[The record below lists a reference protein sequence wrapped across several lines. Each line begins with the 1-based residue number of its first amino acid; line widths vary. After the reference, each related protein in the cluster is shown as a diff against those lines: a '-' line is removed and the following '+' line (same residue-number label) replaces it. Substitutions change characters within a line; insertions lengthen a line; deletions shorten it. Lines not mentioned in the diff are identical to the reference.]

1 MAKSEN
7 SRIIK
12 AERNAVWN
20 VLTDMERWP
29 SWAPNARNRVVYHH
43 VMERNGNV
51 VICKENEQTA
61 GFFKTKHLD
70 RYILFPTERI
80 EEIILEGDLSGGFE
94 MTISAHRD
102 GTFVYV
108 KASIAPKNL
117 FLKLVDYLF
126 GRTLQHQFWEDF
138 LGQLAF
144 KVETV

>member
-1 MAKSEN
+1 MECSYRYGKL
-7 SRIIK
+7 
-12 AERNAVWN
+12 AE
-20 VLTDMERWP
+20 LGPQCTD
-29 SWAPNARNRVVYHH
+29 RVVYHH
-43 VMERNGNV
+43 VIERNGNV
-51 VICKENEQTA
+51 VICKEIEQTA

-94 MTISAHRD
+94 MTISAHPD

-108 KASIAPKNL
+108 QASIAPKNL

-138 LGQLAF
+138 LGRLAF
-144 KVETV
+144 KVGAI